1 MLWLQKDIYM
11 QQNTFVK
18 THGLGNDYIVFDSEN
33 ITFDLSDKAIIRIC
47 DEHFGIGSDGILLK
61 VPSDIADFGLRI
73 YNPDASEAE
82 NCGNGL
88 RIFSKF
94 LYDNNYLTK
103 DTFTVDILGRLIHS
117 EVLEKKNGR
126 ASLVRVE
133 MGKAT
138 FNTEQIPLNFPKEEC
153 VAEQIEVGGKFFT
166 INCVSMGNPH
176 CVVLVDELDVD
187 ELMKYAPQIQALPMF
202 PQGTNVQ
209 FVKVLSRSEVEIR
222 IYERG
227 AGYTLAS
234 GSSSCGVAAA
244 MVKNGL
250 VDPKLKVKMPGG
262 VLELE
267 IADDWN
273 VTMTGPVR
281 QVCTGILDDEML
293 QDLNL

>member
-1 MLWLQKDIYM
+1 MQK
-11 QQNTFVK
+11 NTFVK

-33 ITFDLSDKAIIRIC
+33 IDFELSEKAIVRIC

-61 VPSDIADFGLRI
+61 VASEIADFGLRI
-73 YNPDASEAE
+73 FNPDASEAE

-94 LYDNNYLTK
+94 LHDYGYLSSDK
-103 DTFTVDILGRLIHS
+103 FTVDIMGRLIHC
-117 EVLEKKNGR
+117 EILEKKNER

-138 FNTEQIPLNFPKEEC
+138 FVSEEVPLLFDKKEC
-153 VAEQIEVGGKFFT
+153 IAEQITVGGKEFT

-176 CVVLVDELDVD
+176 CVVLKDELDVD
-187 ELMKYAPQIQALPMF
+187 ELMTYAPQIQALSMF

-209 FVKVLSRSEVEIR
+209 FVKVLSRSELEIR

-250 VDPKLKVKMPGG
+250 VDHSVTVKMPGG
-262 VLELE
+262 ELKLEVAE
-267 IADDWN
+267 DWN
-273 VTMTGPVR
+273 ITMTGPIR
-281 QVCTGILDDEML
+281 QVCEGVLNPEMIE
-293 QDLNL
+293 DLAL

>member
-1 MLWLQKDIYM
+1 MQK
-11 QQNTFVK
+11 NTFVK
-18 THGLGNDYIVFDSEN
+18 THGLGNDYIVFDSDN
-33 ITFDLSDKAIIRIC
+33 IDFELSDKAIVRIC

-61 VPSDIADFGLRI
+61 VDSEIADFGLRI
-73 YNPDASEAE
+73 FNPDASEAE

-94 LYDNNYLTK
+94 LHDYDYLSSDK
-103 DTFTVDILGRLIHS
+103 FTVDIRGRLIHC
-117 EVLEKKNGR
+117 EILEKKNER

-138 FNTEQIPLNFPKEEC
+138 FVSEEVPLLFDKDEC
-153 VAEQIEVGGKFFT
+153 VAEQITVGGKEFT

-176 CVVLVDELDVD
+176 CVVLKDELDVD
-187 ELMKYAPQIQALPMF
+187 ELMTYAPQIQALPMF

-209 FVKVLSRSEVEIR
+209 FVKVLSRSELEIR

-250 VDPKLKVKMPGG
+250 VDHRVTVKMPGG
-262 VLELE
+262 ELKLEV
-267 IADDWN
+267 ADDWN
-273 VTMTGPVR
+273 ITMTGPIR
-281 QVCTGILDDEML
+281 QVCEGVLNSEMIE
-293 QDLNL
+293 DLNI

>member
-1 MLWLQKDIYM
+1 MQK
-11 QQNTFVK
+11 NTFIK
-18 THGLGNDYIVFDSEN
+18 THGLGNDYIVLDSDN
-33 ITFDLSDKAIIRIC
+33 IDFELTDKAIIRIC

-73 YNPDASEAE
+73 FNPDASEAE

-94 LYDNNYLTK
+94 LHDYGYLQS
-103 DTFTVDILGRLIHS
+103 DVLTVDILGRLIHA
-117 EVLEKKNGR
+117 EILEKQQGK

-138 FNTEQIPLNFPKEEC
+138 FVSSQVPIVFDKEEC
-153 VAEQIEVGGKFFT
+153 VNERIVVGDREFT
-166 INCVSMGNPH
+166 CNCVSMGNPH
-176 CVVLVDELDVD
+176 CVVLKEELDSD
-187 ELMKYAPQIQALPMF
+187 ELMMYAPQIQALPMF

-209 FVKVLSRSEVEIR
+209 FVKVLSRSEVEVR

-244 MVKNGL
+244 MVKNNL
-250 VDPKLKVKMPGG
+250 VDAHVTVKMPGG
-262 VLELE
+262 ELKLEVS
-267 IADDWN
+267 DDWN
-273 VTMTGPVR
+273 ITMTGPVR
-281 QVCTGILDDEML
+281 QVCEGVFNAEMI